1 MSRVRIKICGLT
13 HAEHVA
19 AAVEAD
25 ADLIGLVLWPGSPRH
40 VSLDDAV
47 DLASIARLGG
57 LETVALVVDPDDA
70 LVTAAAL
77 FDRIQFHGSEA
88 CESLARASRPTIKG
102 FRFDQAAVATWARC
116 PHATWLLIDGPRGGG
131 GEGFDHAAL
140 APFAATL
147 TKPWLLAGGLT
158 AASVGSAIASLH
170 PFGVDVSSGVERS
183 RGVKDPERIRA
194 FCRAVRDADG

>member
-25 ADLIGLVLWPGSPRH
+25 ADLIGLVLWPSSPRH
-40 VSLDDAV
+40 VSLETAV
-47 DLASIARLGG
+47 ALATIARRGG

-70 LVTAAAL
+70 LLAAAAE
-77 FDRIQFHGSEA
+77 FDRIQFHGSESCA
-88 CESLARASRPTIKG
+88 SLAGAARPTIKG
-102 FRFDQAAVATWARC
+102 FSFDTAAVAAWARC
-116 PHATWLLIDGPRGGG
+116 PNATWLLIDGPRGGG
-131 GEGFDHAAL
+131 GEGFDHAAF
-140 APFAATL
+140 APLAATL
-147 TKPWLLAGGLT
+147 TKPWLLAGGLND
-158 AASVGSAIASLH
+158 ASVGSVVASLR

-194 FCRAVRDADG
+194 FCRAVRDAEG